1 MACGTRWTL
10 GKTSRHTVQARD
22 VAGDTGDVIGRS
34 NVSGKIDHRLMET
47 LERPLDSSSIA
58 QRMALFDRRL
68 RRRSLLGGAL
78 GFASVMALGG
88 RDLRGGPTAAAAA
101 QDATLPDDAA
111 PPDQQVLVM
120 PNNIQLDKTP
130 DFYESVYERLSQA
143 IYDILSEPL
152 VRLNRDFEI
161 IPAGALEWSGN
172 EDGTVWTFK
181 LDPDLMWSDGN
192 AVTANDWVTTFRY
205 GADPAHAWDFTWYFQ
220 GIIKGWDDAIAGKIP
235 LEELGVNQGDNEH
248 ELVIE
253 TQVPAPYLPAML
265 LYSCTLSAAALSD
278 HGPLYN
284 SNPET
289 SVTSGPMK
297 LTEWLIDQRVVYEKN
312 PDYKGKLAVPITR
325 AVVKLADESTF
336 FVMYQNDEIDY
347 MQYPAPADLVV
358 AQSEFP
364 DQIYSSVG
372 DFRTHYLFFD
382 VTKEPFDKLEVRQA
396 FSHAIDRDAIKQQIL
411 GPQGVP
417 AYSWLA
423 PGFPAAN
430 GEELSSIQSF
440 DAAKGKEMLAAAG
453 YTDPSTFPAQVL
465 QVRNPTP
472 LITAVS
478 QAVGTMLRDNLGIS
492 IEVQNVDQDTFMD
505 DLTAKPTK
513 ILLGFVSYGM
523 DFFDAYN
530 MLSVW
535 LSGGR
540 HSWSN
545 PDFDQL
551 VKDAASF
558 TGAADERTKMFQ
570 DAERILVED
579 VPAVFV
585 YHETPVQLVKP
596 WLKGDALKAD
606 KNGIASVHWPG
617 YSTMSTVP
625 AELYI
630 GADAPPG
637 RGDL

>member
-1 MACGTRWTL
+1 VSQN
-10 GKTSRHTVQARD
+10 GKARPQLQVPD
-22 VAGDTGDVIGRS
+22 DDPQDPSA
-34 NVSGKIDHRLMET
+34 
-47 LERPLDSSSIA
+47 IA
-58 QRMALFDRRL
+58 RRMALFDRRL
-68 RRRSLLGGAL
+68 RRRSLLGGAV

-88 RDLRGGPTAAAAA
+88 RDLRRGPSAAVAA
-101 QDATLPDDAA
+101 QEASLPDDAA
-111 PPDQQVLVM
+111 PADQQVLVM
-120 PNNIQLDKTP
+120 PNDLELDKTP
-130 DFYESVYERLSQA
+130 DFYESVYERLSEA

-161 IPAGALEWSGN
+161 IPAGALEWNAN

-192 AVTANDWVTTFRY
+192 PVTAKDWVATFRY

-220 GIIKGWDDAIAGKIP
+220 GILKGWDEAIAGDIP
-235 LEELGVNQGDNEH
+235 LEELGVRQGADEH
-248 ELVIE
+248 ELIME

-265 LYSCTLSAAALSD
+265 LYSNTLSAAALEE

-284 SNPET
+284 SNVET

-297 LTEWLIDQRVVYEKN
+297 LVEWLVDQRVVYEKN
-312 PDYKGKLAVPITR
+312 PDYTGKLVVPITR
-325 AVVKLADESTF
+325 AVVKLADPATYF
-336 FVMYQNDEIDY
+336 IMYQNDEIDY

-358 AQSEFP
+358 AQAEFP
-364 DQIYSSVG
+364 EQIFSSVG
-372 DFRTHYLFFD
+372 DFRTYYLFFD
-382 VTKEPFDKLEVRQA
+382 VTKAPFDKLEVRQA

-411 GPQGVP
+411 GPAGIP

-430 GEELSSIQSF
+430 GETLAPIQGFDPAKAKEL
-440 DAAKGKEMLAAAG
+440 MAAAG
-453 YTDPSTFPAQVL
+453 YSDAATFPAQVL

-472 LITAVS
+472 LVADVS
-478 QAVGTMLRDNLGIS
+478 QAVGTMLRDNLGIQ
-492 IEVQNVDQDTFMD
+492 IEVQNVDQDTFME
-505 DLTAKPTK
+505 DLTAKPTE

-523 DFFDAYN
+523 DFLDPFN

-540 HSWSN
+540 HSWVN
-545 PDFDQL
+545 EEFDKL

-558 TGAADERTKMFQ
+558 IGDPDERTKMFQ

-579 VPAVFV
+579 VPGVFV

-596 WLKGDALKAD
+596 WLKGAFLEPD
-606 KNGIASVHWPG
+606 KNGITSLHWPG
-617 YSTMSTVP
+617 YSSMSTVP

-637 RGDL
+637 RGDQ

>member
-1 MACGTRWTL
+1 MSQNEKTRPQL
-10 GKTSRHTVQARD
+10 GIP
-22 VAGDTGDVIGRS
+22 GDDPR
-34 NVSGKIDHRLMET
+34 
-47 LERPLDSSSIA
+47 DSSAIA
-58 QRMALFDRRL
+58 RRMALFDQRL
-68 RRRSLLGGAL
+68 RRRSLLGGAI
-78 GFASVMALGG
+78 GFASVMAVGG
-88 RDLRGGPTAAAAA
+88 RDLRREPSAAAA
-101 QDATLPDDAA
+101 QDASLPDDAA

-120 PNNIQLDKTP
+120 PNDIQTDKTP
-130 DFYESVYERLSQA
+130 DFYESVYERLSEA

-161 IPAGALEWSGN
+161 IPGGALEWGSN
-172 EDGTVWTFK
+172 EEGTVWTFS
-181 LDPDLMWSDGN
+181 LDPNLMWSDGTS
-192 AVTANDWVTTFRY
+192 VTANDWVATFRY

-220 GIIKGWDDAIAGKIP
+220 GILKGWDEAIAGEIP
-235 LEELGVNQGDNEH
+235 LEELGVRQGADEH
-248 ELVIE
+248 ELIME

-265 LYSCTLSAAALSD
+265 LYSNTLSAAALEE

-284 SNPET
+284 SNVET

-297 LTEWLIDQRVVYEKN
+297 LVEWLVDQRVVYEKN
-312 PDYKGKLAVPITR
+312 PDYTGTLVVPITR
-325 AVVKLADESTF
+325 AVVKLADPATYF
-336 FVMYQNDEIDY
+336 IMYQNDEIDY
-347 MQYPAPADLVV
+347 MQYPAPADLLV
-358 AQSEFP
+358 AQAEFP
-364 DQIYSSVG
+364 EQIFSSVG

-382 VTKEPFDKLEVRQA
+382 VSKEPFDKLEVRQA

-411 GPQGVP
+411 GPAGIP

-430 GEELSSIQSF
+430 GEALAPIQNFDPAKAKEL
-440 DAAKGKEMLAAAG
+440 LAAGG
-453 YTDPSTFPAQVL
+453 YSDPTTFPAQVL
-465 QVRNPTP
+465 QVRNPDP
-472 LITAVS
+472 LIASVS
-478 QAVGTMLRDNLGIS
+478 QAVGTMLRDNLGIP

-505 DLTAKPTK
+505 ALTAKPTE
-513 ILLGFVSYGM
+513 IPLGFVSYGM

-551 VKDAASF
+551 VEDAASF
-558 TGAADERTKMFQ
+558 IGDPEERTRMFQ

-579 VPAVFV
+579 VPGVFV

-596 WLKGDALKAD
+596 WLKGSFLEPD
-606 KNGIASVHWPG
+606 KNGITSLHWPG

-637 RGDL
+637 RGDQ